1 MQAHQA
7 TKEQDIEDVSQ
18 CLQGNLCR
26 CTGQGLAHQN
36 LLIQTKGIYN
46 RLAQVVHPDSYHQYV
61 SALYFVCLYMDN

>member
-7 TKEQDIEDVSQ
+7 ANEQDIEDVSQ

-36 LLIQTKGIYN
+36 LLIQTKGKS
-46 RLAQVVHPDSYHQYV
+46 RV
-61 SALYFVCLYMDN
+61 SIIGWLNSFILTAT